1 MRASV
6 IRLMRAAA
14 ICLVMLLVVGLGA
27 CTRTVPTH
35 TETLRET
42 VLRPAP
48 AVISVPELTYVP
60 IDAELTKRCS
70 WVRNGD
76 LQDVLEVSRG
86 RKRCLDV
93 YEANLDEIAAKQGT
107 PAPADIDAKAKP

>member
-1 MRASV
+1 MRSAMTHILHASA
-6 IRLMRAAA
+6 MAQA
-14 ICLVMLLVVGLGA
+14 MLLFLALGA
-27 CTRTVPTH
+27 CTRSVPTH

-48 AVISVPELTYVP
+48 DVISVPERIYVP
-60 IDAELTKRCS
+60 IDSELTKRCS
-70 WVRNGD
+70 WVRNGE

-107 PAPADIDAKAKP
+107 PAPSAGGEAP